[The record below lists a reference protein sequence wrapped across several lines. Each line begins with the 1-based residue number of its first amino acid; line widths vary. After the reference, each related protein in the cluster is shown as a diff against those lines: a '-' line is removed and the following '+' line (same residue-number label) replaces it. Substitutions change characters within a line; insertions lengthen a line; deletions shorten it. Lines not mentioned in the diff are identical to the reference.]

1 MEQARNA
8 RERAQEARFLEE
20 LKRAVDKYLENQTE
34 TRLERLKRDGIF
46 AAEAERLNRETLYR
60 LKIFNGRGT

>member
-1 MEQARNA
+1 MGQARNA

-20 LKRAVDKYLENQTE
+20 LRRVVDEYVENPTE

-46 AAEAERLNRETLYR
+46 AVEAERLNRENLYR
-60 LKIFNGRGT
+60 LKTFNGRGT